1 MRLFVALDAPAAWQR
16 EAEAIQR
23 ALPSLVRDGARL
35 VDLEN
40 LHVTL
45 RFIGEVADLDTPR
58 LKAALRRHLP
68 PVDVE
73 LRLGRVGTFG
83 APARTSVV
91 WLGVD
96 GDLDGLRELHE
107 RANAAVEE
115 ALELPFDEGR
125 FTPHITLARVRNR
138 VTAAD
143 RRAIADHVRS
153 LPPPDPEPFV
163 AREALLLR
171 SHLGPG
177 GARYE
182 VLDRYS

>member
-1 MRLFVALDAPAAWQR
+1 MRLFIALDAPAAWQR

-23 ALPSLVRDGARL
+23 ALPPVVREGARL

-45 RFIGEVADLDTPR
+45 RFVGEVADLDTPR
-58 LKAALRRHLP
+58 LRASLRRHLP
-68 PVDVE
+68 PVDVKLE
-73 LRLGRVGTFG
+73 LGRVGMFG
-83 APARTSVV
+83 APARTSAV
-91 WLGVD
+91 WIGID
-96 GDLDGLRELHE
+96 GDVGGLRALHD

-115 ALELPFDEGR
+115 ALGLPFDEAR

-138 VTAAD
+138 VSQVD
-143 RRAIADHVRS
+143 RRAIAEHVRS
-153 LPPPDPEPFV
+153 LPPPSAAPFV
-163 AREALLLR
+163 AREALLIR
-171 SHLGPG
+171 SHLGSD